1 MLVVFVMSVMF
12 GVFVF
17 VGRDE
22 YQVANYKISDKA
34 RQSARH

>member
-1 MLVVFVMSVMF
+1 MLVVFVMF

-17 VGRDE
+17 FGRDE
-22 YQVANYKISDKA
+22 YQVANYKISDKV